1 MGTFRIGDAELS
13 SSFPWPRCS
22 IPQIDQVSAQRHS
35 EPARVLRAHRWC
47 TDASAL
53 TDTYLPFRPF
63 LEGNALF
70 GIGTA
75 IAPAGARLHVGDVV
89 TVTSTHTPVLSM
101 A

>member
-13 SSFPWPRCS
+13 SSIPWPRCS

-70 GIGTA
+70 GVGTA
-75 IAPAGARLHVGDVV
+75 IAPVGIRLHVGDVV
-89 TVTSTHTPVLSM
+89 TLTSTKAPVLEM